1 MTTKNS
7 RTENRVLDSWLLIQ
21 ITKTVG
27 LPNLAGFGPKVK
39 RDTTK
44 SCKIRREESV
54 T

>member
-7 RTENRVLDSWLLIQ
+7 KTENRALDSWLLIQ
-21 ITKTVG
+21 IAKPAG
-27 LPNLAGFGPKVK
+27 LPNLAVFGPKVK